1 MWFKKKKPS
10 SETEYVN
17 EYYREGMLAY
27 KKGLYFWECPYVQ
40 LTSDKTAL
48 NDWLAG
54 WMAAKQDANK

>member
-1 MWFKKKKPS
+1 MFNHKLIPEEPK
-10 SETEYVN
+10 YVN
-17 EYYREGMLAY
+17 EYYKNGIEAY
-27 KKGLYFWECPYVQ
+27 EHGLDFWQCPYVQ